1 MAEVFYRKW
10 RPKSLSEVVGQEAIT
25 KTLKQAVAQGR
36 TSHAYLFCG
45 TRGTG
50 KTSTARILAK
60 AINCLSPQDGE
71 PDNECHICVGIN
83 EARSLDLIE
92 IDAASNRGIDDIRDL
107 SDKVRFSPNESRYK
121 IYIIDEVHMLTE
133 PAFNALLKTLEEPPA
148 HAVFILATTEAHK
161 VPLTIISRCQR
172 YDFRRIP
179 IEQMVAKLAYI
190 CSQEGIEASDEALHL
205 VARIANGGLRDAEN
219 LLEQVVV
226 SYGSPI
232 SEDDVRQ
239 MLGLGGDE
247 IALELVRHIIG
258 KSVKDGIATVNNA
271 SEQGTDLRQLLRGA
285 LEYLRALL
293 LIKTGA
299 GANFGYSDEIMSRLN
314 TLAADAPMEHLV
326 RALKVFAGVNMRRDA
341 ASTLPLEL
349 AVVESATEPEPVV
362 VAAATPAYAPP
373 QQVSPPQAAP
383 PRNQPAS
390 RPPAPQP
397 TYRQPP
403 QQTYQQPAARAS
415 APSEAPGARPASG
428 GDLPDEPAARL
439 AHQWNMIANDLRFV
453 GTRLKLG
460 AMLRSA
466 KEREV
471 SGHTIILKYPS
482 RSNVER
488 LQQELDNPE
497 SKRALDD
504 AIAKAMGSLFQVEVA
519 LSNGANGG
527 GMRRASQSSHLVQAA
542 QAMGARVIGERE
554 EQQQ

>member
-10 RPKSLSEVVGQEAIT
+10 RPKSLSEVVGQDAIT
-25 KTLKQAVAQGR
+25 KTLRQAVAQGR
-36 TSHAYLFCG
+36 IAHAYLFCG

-71 PDNECHICVGIN
+71 PDNECQICVGIN
-83 EARSLDLIE
+83 DARSLDLIE
-92 IDAASNRGIDDIRDL
+92 IDAASNRGIDDIREL

-179 IEQMVAKLAYI
+179 IEQMVAKLADI
-190 CSQEGIEASDEALHL
+190 SAHEGIEVSDDALHL

-219 LLEQVVV
+219 LLEQVAV

-239 MLGLGGDE
+239 LLGLGGDE
-247 IALELVRHIIG
+247 MALELVGHVIG

-271 SEQGTDLRQLLRGA
+271 SEQGTDLRQLLRGT

-299 GANFGYSDEIMSRLN
+299 GASFGYSDEIMGQLN
-314 TLAADAPMEHLV
+314 GLAADAPMEQLV
-326 RALKVFAGVNMRRDA
+326 RALKVFAGVSMRRDV

-349 AVVESATEPEPVV
+349 AMVESATEPEPVV
-362 VAAATPAYAPP
+362 VAAAPPAYSAPRQPAPMRQTPTARPSQP
-373 QQVSPPQAAP
+373 QQG
-383 PRNQPAS
+383 
-390 RPPAPQP
+390 
-397 TYRQPP
+397 YRQPARP
-403 QQTYQQPAARAS
+403 NYQQPAARAG
-415 APSEAPGARPASG
+415 APGGTPGGQHASS
-428 GDLPDEPAARL
+428 DDALSEPAARL
-439 AHQWNMIANDLRFV
+439 SHQWDVIANDLRFV

-466 KEREV
+466 REREV
-471 SGHTIILKYPS
+471 TGDTIILRYPS

-488 LQQELDNPE
+488 MQQELDIPD
-497 SKRALDD
+497 SKRALYD
-504 AIAKAMGSLFQVEVA
+504 AIANAMGSKYEVKVA
-519 LSNGANGG
+519 LSNGGNGASV
-527 GMRRASQSSHLVQAA
+527 RRASQASHLVQAA

-554 EQQQ
+554 ERQQ

>member
-36 TSHAYLFCG
+36 IAHAYLFCG

-60 AINCLSPQDGE
+60 AINCLSPRDGE
-71 PDNECHICVGIN
+71 PDNECHICIGIN
-83 EARSLDLIE
+83 ESRALDLIE
-92 IDAASNRGIDDIRDL
+92 IDAASNRGIDDIREL

-179 IEQMVAKLAYI
+179 IEQMVSKLADI
-190 CSQEGIEASDEALHL
+190 SAQEGIEISDDALHL
-205 VARIANGGLRDAEN
+205 VSRMANGGLRDAEN

-239 MLGLGGDE
+239 LLGLGGDE
-247 IALELVRHIIG
+247 IALELVKHIIG
-258 KSVKDGIATVNNA
+258 KSVKDGIATVNDA
-271 SEQGTDLRQLLRGA
+271 SQQGTDLRQLLRGT

-299 GANFGYSDEIMSRLN
+299 GASFGYSDEIMGRLN
-314 TLAADAPMEHLV
+314 GLAADAPMEHLV
-326 RALKVFAGVNMRRDA
+326 RGLKVFAGVNMRRDA

-349 AVVESATEPEPVV
+349 AMVESATTPEPVA
-362 VAAATPAYAPP
+362 VA
-373 QQVSPPQAAP
+373 
-383 PRNQPAS
+383 
-390 RPPAPQP
+390 APQP
-397 TYRQPP
+397 TYSAPQQQGAPARYAQPPRQPQP
-403 QQTYQQPAARAS
+403 QQGYRQPSRPSYQQPAARAS
-415 APSEAPGARPASG
+415 APSAAQG
-428 GDLPDEPAARL
+428 GRYAAGGEMPDEPAARL
-439 AHQWNMIANDLRFV
+439 AHQWNMIANELRFV
-453 GTRLKLG
+453 GARLKLG

-471 SGHTIILKYPS
+471 AGDTIILKYPS

-488 LQQELDNPE
+488 LRQELDNPE
-497 SKRALDD
+497 SRRALDD
-504 AIAKAMGSLFQVEVA
+504 AIAKAMGGKYQVEVA
-519 LSNGANGG
+519 LSNGANGAG
-527 GMRRASQSSHLVQAA
+527 ARRPSQSSHLVQAA
-542 QAMGARVIGERE
+542 QSMGARVVNEREQERE
-554 EQQQ
+554 EQRQ